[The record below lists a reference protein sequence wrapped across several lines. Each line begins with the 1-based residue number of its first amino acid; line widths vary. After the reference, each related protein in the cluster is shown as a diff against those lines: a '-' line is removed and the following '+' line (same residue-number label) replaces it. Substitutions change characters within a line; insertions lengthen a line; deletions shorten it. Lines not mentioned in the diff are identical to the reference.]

1 MCKLIAISGLSV
13 KGRKQS
19 NALIKKTSELLGS
32 SQRDGYGFAIGTGD
46 ISNDS
51 LGVYIER
58 YLNPSAVTG
67 MGTLKQSRNLIP
79 AGIKTVLKEGVDFDS
94 QGTMPSGK
102 IVNAPFIA
110 HGRTATCGKVIAN
123 THPFTG
129 KHNGME
135 WTIAHNG
142 VVEWSGVKLPL
153 QTTCDSEHLLNCFLY
168 LNGEQSFTE
177 GIAGYAAIVGINPL
191 GEMFALRDDRAPL
204 HVQYIV
210 ELKQYVV
217 CTDPAHCTEVSTMLC
232 KFMDIK
238 NPTIT
243 DAFMLEAYVMHTF
256 HQDGLVSSKDFP
268 AFKST
273 MSYGSITSVYRSLGS
288 AGAVGYSGAAWD
300 EDYDFHK
307 PITPAV
313 PSIVTAA
320 STPAP
325 STPAPALDEA
335 EKQQAQVRAQMVKNA
350 RKFNKPWKQ

>member
-19 NALIKKTSELLGS
+19 NALIKKTSELLGA
-32 SQRDGYGFAIGTGD
+32 SQRDGYGFAIGTGKVSD
-46 ISNDS
+46 MS

-58 YLNPSAVTG
+58 YINPAVVTG
-67 MGTLKQSRNLIP
+67 MGTLKQSRNTMP
-79 AGIKTVLKEGVDFDS
+79 SGIKTVLKDGVDFDS
-94 QGTMPSGK
+94 QGDMPSGK
-102 IVNAPFIA
+102 LVEAPFIA
-110 HGRTATCGKVIAN
+110 HGRTATCGKVIDN

-129 KHNGME
+129 KNNGKQ

-142 VVEWSGVKLPL
+142 VVEWSGINLPL
-153 QTTCDSEHLLNCFLY
+153 KTTCDSEHLLNCFLY

-177 GIAGYAAIVGINPL
+177 GIAGYAAIVGINPE

-204 HVQYIV
+204 YVQYIL
-210 ELKQYVV
+210 ELKNYVV
-217 CTDPAHCTEVSTMLC
+217 CTDPAHCTEVSNMLC
-232 KFMDIK
+232 KFLDIK

-243 DAFMLEAYVMHTF
+243 DAMMLEPYVIHTF
-256 HQDGLVSSKDFP
+256 HANHLVSSKDFK

-273 MSYGSITSVYRSLGS
+273 MSYGSINSVYRSLGS
-288 AGAVGYSGAAWD
+288 AGAIGYGGSAWD
-300 EDYDFHK
+300 DDYTTSR
-307 PITPAV
+307 PTV

-335 EKQQAQVRAQMVKNA
+335 QKQQEQVRAQMHKNS

>member
-102 IVNAPFIA
+102 IVNAPFIS

-129 KHNGME
+129 KHNGVE

-300 EDYDFHK
+300 DDYTYSK
-307 PITPAV
+307 PTTPTV

-335 EKQQAQVRAQMVKNA
+335 EKQQAQVRAQMHKNA